1 MIAGEKN
8 RTSGGLSRLGW
19 VEISDGEPKK
29 ASRRRGPLRKGL
41 KEVRHEPSRDL
52 GKRVLPGQIAKALSQ
67 EYAFSR

>member
-1 MIAGEKN
+1 MIAEEKN

-29 ASRRRGPLRKGL
+29 ASQRRGPLRKGL

-52 GKRVLPGQIAKALSQ
+52 GK
-67 EYAFSR
+67 